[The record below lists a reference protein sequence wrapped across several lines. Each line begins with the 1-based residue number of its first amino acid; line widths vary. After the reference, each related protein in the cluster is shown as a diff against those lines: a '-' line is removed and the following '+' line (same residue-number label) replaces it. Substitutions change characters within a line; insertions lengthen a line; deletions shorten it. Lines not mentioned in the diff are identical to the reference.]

1 MLNIYLVRHGQDE
14 DNVAGILNGHRDTPL
29 TTLGL
34 TQAHELASFVKE
46 QDLDFIKVYSS
57 PLQRA
62 YRTALEITKAL
73 NLEDPEILPELI
85 ERDFGVLTG
94 KPISD
99 IYNLPKDA
107 LLKTETITYFLEA
120 TDAEN
125 FPQTLLR
132 AKKLLE
138 KISSKYQDGN
148 ILLVSH
154 GDFGKMIYAA
164 YYNLPWE
171 EALTSFHFGN
181 MEMIMLSPNA
191 MPPNTKVFKTK
202 QFNN

>member
-14 DNVAGILNGHRDTPL
+14 DNAAGILNGHRDTPL
-29 TTLGL
+29 TALGL
-34 TQAHELASFVKE
+34 AQAHELASFVSE
-46 QDLDFIKVYSS
+46 QDLNFIKVYSS
-57 PLQRA
+57 PLKRA
-62 YRTALEITKAL
+62 YQTALEITKAV
-73 NLEDPEILPELI
+73 NLEDPEVLPELI
-85 ERDFGVLTG
+85 ERGFGVLTG

-99 IYNLPKDA
+99 IFELPEHS
-107 LLKTETITYFLEA
+107 LIRTSTVTYFL
-120 TDAEN
+120 DAPDIES
-125 FPQTLLR
+125 FSDALQR

-138 KISSKYQDGN
+138 KISSKYQAGN

-171 EALTSFHFGN
+171 KALTSFHFGN
-181 MEMIMLSPNA
+181 TEMVLLSPAVNSLNA
-191 MPPNTKVFKTK
+191 KIFKTK